1 MPTESRAIPTIAPYP
16 MPDEATL
23 PANRVDWRP
32 RAGRSIL
39 LVHDMQ
45 NYFLA
50 PFSPTGQPTA
60 QLLSNVGMLR
70 TACTA
75 IGIPVVYTAQPGAQD
90 PDDRALLIDF
100 WGPGL
105 DADPRQAAIVD
116 SLAPDPADTVLTKW
130 RYSAFQRT
138 KLAELMANLGRDQLI
153 ITGIY
158 AHIGVQT
165 TACDAFMRD
174 IQTFLVSDA
183 VADFG
188 PDEHRQALR
197 WVAGRCGMVLSARQL
212 LGKLAALEAVRAG

>member
-1 MPTESRAIPTIAPYP
+1 MPTEKKAIPAIAPYP
-16 MPDEATL
+16 L
-23 PANRVDWRP
+23 PAEGELPPNRVDWKP
-32 RAGRSIL
+32 RTDRAVL
-39 LVHDMQ
+39 LIHDMQ

-50 PFSPTGQPTA
+50 PFASTGQ
-60 QLLSNVGMLR
+60 LISNVAMLR

-75 IGIPVVYTAQPGAQD
+75 VGIPVVYTAQPGSQGPAE
-90 PDDRALLIDF
+90 RALLTDF

-105 DADPRQAAIVD
+105 GADPRQVAIVD
-116 SLAPDPADTVLTKW
+116 NLTPDPRDTVLTKW

-138 KLAELMANLGRDQLI
+138 DLAELMAGWGRDQLI

-158 AHIGVQT
+158 AHIGVMT

-183 VADFG
+183 VADFS
-188 PDEHRQALR
+188 PDEHRMALR

-212 LGKLAALEAVRAG
+212 LGKVAEKPELDAVRAY